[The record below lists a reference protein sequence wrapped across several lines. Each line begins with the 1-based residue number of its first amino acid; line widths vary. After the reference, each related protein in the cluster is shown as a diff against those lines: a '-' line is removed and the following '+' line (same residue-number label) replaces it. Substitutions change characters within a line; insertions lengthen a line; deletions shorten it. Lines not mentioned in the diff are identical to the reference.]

1 MDVKST
7 VFKILIIRFS
17 SLGDVLLATPLLGQ
31 LRRKFPQAQI
41 DFLVRSDF
49 AEVLRYNP
57 NLSNLIEFKTSS
69 EFNYLRYIRRR
80 IHREGYDVILD
91 IHRNLRSRFIC
102 LGISTFHFRRTRVLK
117 VRKNQIIRFL
127 LVKFK
132 INLYQ
137 KLYGRIIPVWEK
149 YLRTA
154 APLGIT
160 PINEGLQFFLPKDI
174 DQKVDSFLQDL
185 PAGFGKIVMAPGA
198 RHFTKRWPPE
208 YYQELIR
215 MLFSEKGWRTIL
227 IGGKDDTDIIHK
239 ILSGLPE
246 GIAVSASGKL
256 CLAETAGLIRRTA
269 LMVSNDSGLMH
280 VGSAMNVRLVAIFGS
295 TVQELGFFPW
305 SLWAI
310 VLENRGLYC
319 RPCSHIG
326 RATCPEKHFRCMT
339 EIQPQ
344 KVLQTIFSFRDETQY
359 EAST

>member
-17 SLGDVLLATPLLGQ
+17 SLGDVLLATPLLDQ
-31 LRRKFPQAQI
+31 LRRKFPEAQI

-57 NLSNLIEFKTSS
+57 NLSNLLEFKIAS

-80 IHREGYDVILD
+80 IHREGYNVILD

-102 LGISTFHFRRTRVLK
+102 LGINTFHFRRTWILK
-117 VRKNQIIRFL
+117 VHKNQIIRFL

-132 INLYQ
+132 INLYR

-149 YLRTA
+149 YLRAA

-160 PINEGLQFFLPKDI
+160 PINEGIQFFLPKDV
-174 DQKVDSFLQDL
+174 DQKVDSFLHDL
-185 PAGFGKIVMAPGA
+185 PAGFGKIIIAPGA
-198 RHFTKRWPPE
+198 RHFTKCWPPE
-208 YYQELIR
+208 YYHELIR
-215 MLFSEKGWRTIL
+215 MLFDERGWRTIL
-227 IGGKDDTDIIHK
+227 VGGKDDTNIIHK

-246 GIAVSASGKL
+246 GIAVSAVGKL
-256 CLAETAGLIRRTA
+256 CLAETAGLIRQA
-269 LMVSNDSGLMH
+269 GLLVSNDSGLMH
-280 VGSAMNVRLVAIFGS
+280 IGSAMNVLLVAIFGS
-295 TVQELGFFPW
+295 TVQELGFFPCGPQ
-305 SLWAI
+305 AT
-310 VLENRGLYC
+310 VMENKGLYC

-326 RATCPEKHFRCMT
+326 RANCPEKHFRCMT

-344 KVLQTIFSFRDETQY
+344 KVLQMIISVRDKKN
-359 EAST
+359 EAGY